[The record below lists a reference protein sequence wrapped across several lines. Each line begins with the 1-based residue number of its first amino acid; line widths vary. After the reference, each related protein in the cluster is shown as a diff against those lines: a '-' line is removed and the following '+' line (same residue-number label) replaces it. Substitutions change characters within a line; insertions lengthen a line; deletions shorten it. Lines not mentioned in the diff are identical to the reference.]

1 MKCSQQRNERN
12 LIYVPLTPVKT
23 GTFIRRARLH
33 MKAHLSLQPL
43 RDTDTVSEILQ
54 KGICECDSASLCM
67 NVCVYL
73 CKISIW
79 ALIR

>member
-1 MKCSQQRNERN
+1 MFTSMEWKKAHIQ
-12 LIYVPLTPVKT
+12 YVPLTLKT